1 MEEAT
6 LNKFKLDTST
16 PFLAKIK
23 SGFLLKDI
31 LDRFMN
37 KSRAILDPDRS
48 FWVYSG
54 HDITISRILNTL
66 GILKVL
72 NKKYIQF
79 LGTVL
84 VNLFRYFSRVIR
96 PFPHVLCLRCEISAM
111 FRILKYLSKI
121 HQQLPYNLMYQIVDC
136 HVL

>member
-1 MEEAT
+1 MSLNLQQLNIFFKIINSLPEWTKKIFPGGDLYASMEEAT
-6 LNKFKLDTST
+6 LKTFKLDTST
-16 PFLAKIK
+16 PFFAKIK

-54 HDITISRILNTL
+54 HDTTISRILNTL

-72 NKKYIQF
+72 NKNYI
-79 LGTVL
+79 
-84 VNLFRYFSRVIR
+84 
-96 PFPHVLCLRCEISAM
+96 
-111 FRILKYLSKI
+111 
-121 HQQLPYNLMYQIVDC
+121 
-136 HVL
+136 